1 MGWTCWTPGR
11 RKRHVSRARVDHV
24 VPGASAASQ
33 AHLDFDFES
42 LSSSYLK
49 TLLRHPSC
57 FATAPCALLS
67 FHRRDSPEM
76 AEAIQQLVLDTLDKE
91 GTIKDTRTLVLPG
104 YKEPAAT
111 HDSQIIILG
120 ALNSLSSR
128 DVKIIPCTAVYSSIN
143 RCLSDDL
150 LYHPRNSFSCPYSRG
165 CSDSSSRFS

>member
-1 MGWTCWTPGR
+1 MDMLDAGEEEASCFTCSSRSCSSRRFRRESGSSRFRFRVSVQLLSQNTP
-11 RKRHVSRARVDHV
+11 RHS
-24 VPGASAASQ
+24 
-33 AHLDFDFES
+33 
-42 LSSSYLK
+42 
-49 TLLRHPSC
+49 SC

-128 DVKIIPCTAVYSSIN
+128 DVKIISCTAVYSSIN